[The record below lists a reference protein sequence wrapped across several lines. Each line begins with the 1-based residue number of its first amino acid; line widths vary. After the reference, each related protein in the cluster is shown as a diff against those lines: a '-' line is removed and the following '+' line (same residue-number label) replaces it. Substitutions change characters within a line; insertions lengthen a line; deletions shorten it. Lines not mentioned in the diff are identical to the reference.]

1 MPEFYKARES
11 PINQIKSVKVS
22 LSIMLPL
29 SAALSEHT
37 CRNNY
42 SVCSKNLICSE
53 HRWFLTDHL
62 SMKKL
67 ISRQPN

>member
-1 MPEFYKARES
+1 MPDFYKARES

-42 SVCSKNLICSE
+42 SVLKILFARSIDG
-53 HRWFLTDHL
+53 F
-62 SMKKL
+62 
-67 ISRQPN
+67 